1 MAKQHLTQ
9 AALNEFED
17 VLANFKLSEIQSIF
31 EGAGIHCETKPI
43 YPIKRRQLA
52 RHYYANLNLTSWND
66 VQKLI
71 TAFEDLFDQ
80 LLQAKGQNQGASEIQ
95 PTIDKLLRRMSR
107 EGFRYEGQRFI
118 STEKLGVDANALI
131 ALTEASISE
140 HVEKARAKIKRCDF
154 SGAISSAYTLV
165 ESFLKKLLSQI
176 LPQLNENEGDI
187 RELYKMLSGP
197 LHLNPAGE
205 HLETYL
211 RSILQGL
218 KSQIGGLYELANKAG
233 DRHTRRYNPEM
244 HHAKL
249 AVNAAYTLCEF
260 LLDSFEYQQNG
271 KAARRLNSNR

>member
-1 MAKQHLTQ
+1 
-9 AALNEFED
+9 
-17 VLANFKLSEIQSIF
+17 
-31 EGAGIHCETKPI
+31 
-43 YPIKRRQLA
+43 
-52 RHYYANLNLTSWND
+52 
-66 VQKLI
+66 
-71 TAFEDLFDQ
+71 
-80 LLQAKGQNQGASEIQ
+80 
-95 PTIDKLLRRMSR
+95 MSR
-107 EGFRYEGQRFI
+107 EGFRYEGQRLI
-118 STEKLGVDANALI
+118 STENLGVDANALI
-131 ALTEASISE
+131 AADSS
-140 HVEKARAKIKRCDF
+140 KRR
-154 SGAISSAYTLV
+154 SQSTSRKHELRLSAAISLARFPAHTLSWRV
-165 ESFLKKLLSQI
+165 SSRSFLVRFS
-176 LPQLNENEGDI
+176 PQLNENEGDI

-218 KSQIGGLYELANKAG
+218 KSRNCAGLYELANKAG